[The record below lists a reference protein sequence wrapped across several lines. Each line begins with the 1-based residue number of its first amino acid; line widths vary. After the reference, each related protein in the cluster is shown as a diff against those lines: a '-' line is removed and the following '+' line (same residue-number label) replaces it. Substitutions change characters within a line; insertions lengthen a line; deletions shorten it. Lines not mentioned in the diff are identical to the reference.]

1 MEACH
6 DEYWHMNCDPI
17 LKNHLERPH
26 LRNATYLSPQTQ
38 NKIIDI
44 IGKRMIQK
52 SIVAEV
58 KQAPF
63 YSILVDEVTS
73 FNREF
78 MPLCVRFVDVNKD
91 EFL

>member
-1 MEACH
+1 MQH
-6 DEYWHMNCDPI
+6 
-17 LKNHLERPH
+17 
-26 LRNATYLSPQTQ
+26 TYLSPQTQ
-38 NKIIDI
+38 NEIIDI
-44 IGKRMIQK
+44 IGKRIIQN

-73 FNREF
+73 FNRES

-91 EFL
+91 IREEFLQFSYISHTSNW